1 MPETKPAQL
10 EWLFGLVV
18 HDLRNPAATLAAN
31 MGFVR
36 DGLEDPGIPPSELH
50 DALTDSQQALSDLMR
65 GLDQLSFMGRWFND
79 RVAAPSGVQ
88 DLRLTLEN
96 ARARVKFGQLEVM
109 LPERELKVV
118 GGDALERL
126 IEVLVSNGHQH
137 SQGKVVRLGVSP
149 EAKEDAGAVFV
160 EVIDEGRPLA
170 PEFQRTAFSFD
181 GQMEVRGRA
190 DGRYG
195 RVLGLFVASILAQ
208 AIDAELSSEA
218 RDGKNVFRIRLRT
231 A

>member
-31 MGFVR
+31 LGFVS
-36 DGLEDPGIPPSELH
+36 DGLEDPGIPPAELH
-50 DALTDSQQALSDLMR
+50 EALADSQQALFDLMR

-79 RVAAPSGVQ
+79 RVPAQVSRQ
-88 DLRLTLEN
+88 DLRTTLEN
-96 ARARVKFGQLEVM
+96 ARARVKFGRLEVI
-109 LPERELKVV
+109 LPEVELKVT
-118 GGDALERL
+118 GGEALERL

-137 SQGKVVRLGVSP
+137 SQGKPVTVQVVQA
-149 EAKEDAGAVFV
+149 EGAWVL
-160 EVIDEGRPLA
+160 EITDEGRPLA
-170 PEFQRTAFSFD
+170 PEFAQSAFSFD

-195 RVLGLFVASILAQ
+195 RVLGLFIAGILAQ
-208 AIDAELSSEA
+208 AIGAELAGEA
-218 RDGKNVFRIRLRT
+218 RDGKNVFRIRLR
-231 A
+231 AA